1 MTVELRRLAICE
13 GCKRQWDASGHDG
26 GSRFRCTCGELV
38 EVPDPR
44 PGEAA
49 VVRCSSCGGA
59 RAKGDKT
66 CAHCGADFTL
76 HERDLHTIC
85 PHCTA
90 RISDRSRFCH
100 ACGKAIAP
108 QQRIGAMAREKCPA
122 CQGERPLHTRS
133 LESEEVVVL
142 ECDRCAGMWVGHQ
155 FFDLLQR
162 RARGEMVSWS
172 NADKARQG
180 EPRPRE
186 QEGRYYRQ
194 CVVCDKLMH
203 RHNYGKKSGVIVD
216 VCHDH
221 GLWFDDGE
229 LEQIIDWVRSGG
241 PEQVERLKAVEPK
254 APAKRLPPVGSVGD
268 VLTSRPAS
276 VGSGGSLV
284 TLLIE
289 ALIEFLTRGGTRR

>member
-1 MTVELRRLAICE
+1 MIDNLRRLAICQS
-13 GCKRQWDASGHDG
+13 CKRQWDASGHDG

-38 EVPDPR
+38 EVPEPS
-44 PGEAA
+44 PQEAA

-59 RAKGDKT
+59 RAKGDRT

-85 PHCTA
+85 PHCTT

-100 ACGKAIAP
+100 ACGKSIAP
-108 QQRIGAMAREKCPA
+108 EQRIGAVAREKCPV
-122 CQGERPLHTRS
+122 CEGERPLYTRS
-133 LESEEVVVL
+133 LESDEVTVL

-155 FFDLLQR
+155 IFELLER
-162 RARGEMVSWS
+162 RARAEMVSWGS
-172 NADKARQG
+172 ADKVARG
-180 EPRPRE
+180 EGRGR
-186 QEGRYYRQ
+186 QEGRFYRQ

-221 GLWFDDGE
+221 GLWFDEGE

-241 PEQVERLKAVEPK
+241 SEQAEKLASLEPK
-254 APAKRLPPVGSVGD
+254 TPPRRLPPGGAVGD
-268 VLTSRPAS
+268 ILTSRP
-276 VGSGGSLV
+276 GSAGTSASLV
-284 TLLIE
+284 MMLID
-289 ALIEFLTRGGTRR
+289 ALVEFFARGGRLR